1 MYKRVVLSENL
12 NVFAMSDI
20 KTFCRLTDTTED
32 GLLRQ
37 MVEAS
42 IKEVEAHTN
51 NYITQKIVKITTTG
65 SMVELVGEVDEI
77 ESVRVDGVE
86 VPEGGYSLTGC
97 LLTVECDDDSVL
109 TITYSTKRVDN
120 AAVDML
126 IYQLVANKFGRNSGN
141 DVQPDW
147 SLANEITRIPVL

>member
-65 SMVELVGEVDEI
+65 SMVELVGK
-77 ESVRVDGVE
+77 
-86 VPEGGYSLTGC
+86 
-97 LLTVECDDDSVL
+97 LLTLTFKKIKAMKIKIVKDTMWFRAGNIYDLDTEIAKQMVALGDAELYVEKPTKTTLDEQPVVSKVNPEAE
-109 TITYSTKRVDN
+109 KRVT
-120 AAVDML
+120 
-126 IYQLVANKFGRNSGN
+126 K
-141 DVQPDW
+141 
-147 SLANEITRIPVL
+147 TRKTQSKNV

>member
-65 SMVELVGEVDEI
+65 SMVELVGK
-77 ESVRVDGVE
+77 
-86 VPEGGYSLTGC
+86 
-97 LLTVECDDDSVL
+97 LLTL
-109 TITYSTKRVDN
+109 TFKKIKAMKIKIVKDTMWFRAGNIYDLDTEIAKQMVALGDAELYVDKPTKTTLDEQPVVSKVNPEAEKRVT
-120 AAVDML
+120 
-126 IYQLVANKFGRNSGN
+126 K
-141 DVQPDW
+141 
-147 SLANEITRIPVL
+147 TRKTQSKNV

>member
-1 MYKRVVLSENL
+1 MYKRVVPSENL

-65 SMVELVGEVDEI
+65 SMVELVGK
-77 ESVRVDGVE
+77 
-86 VPEGGYSLTGC
+86 
-97 LLTVECDDDSVL
+97 LLTL
-109 TITYSTKRVDN
+109 TFKKIKAMKIKIVKDTMWFRAGNIYDLDTEIAKQMVALGDAELYVKKKKKTTLDEKPVVSKVNPEDEKRVT
-120 AAVDML
+120 
-126 IYQLVANKFGRNSGN
+126 K
-141 DVQPDW
+141 
-147 SLANEITRIPVL
+147 TRKKKKKNV